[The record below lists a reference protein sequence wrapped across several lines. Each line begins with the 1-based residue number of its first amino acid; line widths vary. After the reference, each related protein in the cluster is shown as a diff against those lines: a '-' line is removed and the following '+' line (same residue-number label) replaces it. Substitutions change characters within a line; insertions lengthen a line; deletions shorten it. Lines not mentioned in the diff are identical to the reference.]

1 MRVFANESELQAYKF
16 ACIDLGFGG
25 VGRDAGFS
33 SSTAYRIYKA
43 GMDADVRLANVRERV
58 LDVIRDYPRSAK
70 KSAAAVDTAEKDDLG
85 ICGVAKYDSEKVK
98 NRAEKM
104 TDLICDYL
112 SGMNTEQLGKMLKLC
127 IEVGA

>member
-1 MRVFANESELQAYKF
+1 MRVFATEQELQAYKF

-85 ICGVAKYDSEKVK
+85 ICGIAKYDHKD
-98 NRAEKM
+98 RAEKM

>member
-1 MRVFANESELQAYKF
+1 MRVFATEQELQAYKF

-43 GMDADVRLANVRERV
+43 GMDADVRLANIRERV

-70 KSAAAVDTAEKDDLG
+70 KSAAAVDTAERDDLG
-85 ICGVAKYDSEKVK
+85 IVGVAKYDHKD
-98 NRAEKM
+98 RAEKM
-104 TDLICDYL
+104 TDLIQDYL

>member
-1 MRVFANESELQAYKF
+1 MRVFATEQELQAYKF

-43 GMDADVRLANVRERV
+43 GMDADVRLANIRERV
-58 LDVIRDYPRSAK
+58 LDVIRDYPRSK
-70 KSAAAVDTAEKDDLG
+70 KAPKQTDVLKDDLG
-85 ICGVAKYDSEKVK
+85 IAGIAKYDSEKVK
-98 NRAEKM
+98 DRAEKM